1 MERDLSDLID
11 LMTRQAGGAHDVRRR
26 SSSDSPSRWIIRI
39 AAGAAIIVLLA
50 AIAAT
55 LWSRAPGRS
64 AALAVVADV
73 DFDVSIA
80 QREAIKHLVCTIRT
94 TNDSAQRATALQK
107 ISHFAVKIPVE
118 ALREIE
124 REALRGCSMASADRQ
139 DAGRPMTWRHG
150 EIAVR
155 SNPVVVAFFYPG
167 DLIVT
172 GLYEA
177 SILSG
182 VYPLARLIDD
192 LIRSIGDL
200 LVGAV
205 SLCFWCLALRFGFIL
220 TVILAGMNLAA
231 RRQDE
236 TRPERASAELSPCA
250 ATAATDTPA
259 PAQEIFAR
267 DYNDAS
273 DTSFRA

>member
-1 MERDLSDLID
+1 M
-11 LMTRQAGGAHDVRRR
+11 
-26 SSSDSPSRWIIRI
+26 IRI
-39 AAGAAIIVLLA
+39 AAGAVIFALLA
-50 AIAAT
+50 AIAAM

-64 AALAVVADV
+64 ASLAAAADV
-73 DFDVSIA
+73 DFDVTIA
-80 QREAIKHLVCTIRT
+80 EREAIKRLVCTIRT

-124 REALRGCSMASADRQ
+124 LEALRGCSMASPDRP
-139 DAGRPMTWRHG
+139 DAGRPIAWRHG

-167 DLIVT
+167 DLIIT
-172 GLYEA
+172 GLHEA

-182 VYPLARLIDD
+182 AYPLARLIDD

-200 LVGAV
+200 FVGAV
-205 SLCFWCLALRFGFIL
+205 SLCFWCLVLRFGFIL
-220 TVILAGMNLAA
+220 TAILAGMNLPA

-236 TRPERASAELSPCA
+236 TGPERASARLSPRAEA
-250 ATAATDTPA
+250 AAPDTPA
-259 PAQEIFAR
+259 SAQKTFVR
-267 DYNDAS
+267 DYNVAS